1 MKKLKFSLS
10 CLLTFMLLAL
20 TISSAIAE
28 NNLKLTT
35 VPIMMFQ
42 TVKNVTAQTNIK
54 NGLPTI
60 REKALLYYWNLESG
74 KISCQEKPLFIKET
88 KQSSFSTIIWDG
100 GKSILINAFTFQ
112 GGKFNLSSPNPKFVV
127 NKINPP
133 NKESGTVI
141 YNIPSK
147 NTLMTARF
155 IQSSVKPQDKQ
166 NYSLGKCNI
175 VVEIKVG
182 AKQKKT
188 TLVPPPMKNSF
199 SPYPLL
205 LFGSPEN
212 YTILAA
218 YDLMPKS
225 NLRSVTG
232 KLVLVN
238 VRGVNVQWKEM
249 KGDYPLS
256 FIAGGGANVAKVNNK
271 IYVSTAGIITELDL
285 TKDELVLT
293 ESKTINSLMKSLI
306 PHFQKDT
313 ESYIEPSLGSYNGIL
328 LVEIHRGY
336 KENWI
341 WAIKDNHVL
350 GKAYIDNNRSK
361 IRLSKGSKATQ
372 EKLFLPVTEIYLPK
386 SDFGTWN

>member
-1 MKKLKFSLS
+1 MKKISLS
-10 CLLTFMLLAL
+10 CLVAFMLLVL
-20 TISSAIAE
+20 TISSPIAE
-28 NNLKLTT
+28 NNLKSITI
-35 VPIMMFQ
+35 PIMMFQ
-42 TVKNVTAQTNIK
+42 TVKNDTAKTKIK
-54 NGLPTI
+54 NELPTS
-60 REKALLYYWNLESG
+60 RDKALLYYWNLESG
-74 KISCQEKPLFIKET
+74 KISCEEKPLFLRET
-88 KQSSFSTIIWDG
+88 KQSYFSTTIWDG
-100 GKSILINAFTFQ
+100 GKNILINAFSFQ
-112 GGKFNLSSPNPKFVV
+112 GGKFNISNPNPKFVV

-141 YNIPSK
+141 HNIPSK
-147 NTLMTARF
+147 NTLITARF
-155 IQSSVKPQDKQ
+155 VQSSVEPQDKQ

-175 VVEIKVG
+175 VVEIKEG

-199 SPYPLL
+199 GPYPLL

-218 YDLMPKS
+218 YDLMPEA
-225 NLRSVTG
+225 TG
-232 KLVLVN
+232 KLILVN
-238 VRGVNVQWKEM
+238 VRGVNVRWKEM

-271 IYVSTAGIITELDL
+271 IYISTAGITTELDL
-285 TKDELVLT
+285 TKDELILT

-306 PHFQKDT
+306 PHFLKDT

-350 GKAYIDNNRSK
+350 GKAYIDNNHSK
-361 IRLSKGSKATQ
+361 IQISKGSKVTQ
-372 EKLFLPVTEIYLPK
+372 EKLLLPVTEIYLPK
-386 SDFGTWN
+386 SSFGTWN